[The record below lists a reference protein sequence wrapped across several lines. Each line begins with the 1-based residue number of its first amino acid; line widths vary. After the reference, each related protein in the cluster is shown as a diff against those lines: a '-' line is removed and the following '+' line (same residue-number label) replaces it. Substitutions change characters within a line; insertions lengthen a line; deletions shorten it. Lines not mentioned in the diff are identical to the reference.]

1 MSGRKLTKYKMLT
14 VYCKC
19 WQKLVKYKKGGSWR
33 LIKINK
39 ERITEDCAWVFINEL
54 PENTDVF
61 CPNCWWRLATVKLIS
76 WKYMN
81 KLNQWMIWTIKK

>member
-1 MSGRKLTKYKMLT
+1 MPRKKLTKYKMLT

-19 WQKLVKYKKGGSWR
+19 WQKLVKYKKWGKWR

-39 ERITEDCAWVFINEL
+39 ERIAEDYSWVFINTF
-54 PENTDVF
+54 PENTDIL
-61 CPNCWWRLATVKLIS
+61 CPSCWWRLATVKLIS

-81 KLNQWMIWTIKK
+81 KLNQWMIWEIKK